1 MIKFFR
7 KIRQNLLMENKTR
20 KYLKYAIGE
29 IILVVVGILIA
40 LQINNWNEKR
50 IQLAQGQI
58 LMLELVEEI
67 KEDINT
73 CNWAI
78 KNLETS
84 IEEQE
89 TIFKVKD
96 LRSTHLDSLYYFL
109 SDANIDIKIDANTH
123 DKIKNLGLTNIS
135 SNEKLNNEINEYF
148 DISVMRFNRRINFFW
163 TNQRQRWKDL
173 ASQNFVNFNSDLIE
187 GFDEVSD
194 EETRSNFIKYIN
206 SPRIKRIITST
217 YYSNKS
223 SLETVAFFKEESIS
237 ILEKIHAELLKS
249 SPELKPLPDFDSERD
264 FSEN

>member
-1 MIKFFR
+1 
-7 KIRQNLLMENKTR
+7 MEKNKTG

-29 IILVVVGILIA
+29 IILVVIGILIA

-50 IQLAQGQI
+50 IQLAQGQV
-58 LMLELVEEI
+58 LMLELIEEI
-67 KEDINT
+67 KEDIYT

-96 LRSTHLDSLYYFL
+96 LSSIHLDSLNNFF
-109 SDANIDIKIDANTH
+109 SAGNVDIKIDANTH
-123 DKIKNLGLTNIS
+123 DKNKNLGLTNIS

-148 DISVMRFNRRINFFW
+148 DISVMSFNRRIEYYW

-173 ASQNFVNFNSDLIE
+173 ASLDFVNFNSDLIE

-194 EETRSNFIKYIN
+194 EETRSSFIRYID
-206 SPRIKRIITST
+206 SPRIKSIILET
-217 YYSNKS
+217 YYSSKS
-223 SLETVAFFKEESIS
+223 SLKTVAFFKEESIS
-237 ILEKIHAELLKS
+237 IIEKIHAELLKS
-249 SPELKPLPDFDSERD
+249 NPELKPLPDFDIEHI
-264 FSEN
+264 N